1 MPARPVVKGRRAL
14 GYNSSSIKT
23 GNFAMT
29 IQRHHMGARI
39 SEMVVHNGTVYLAGQ
54 VANDPSL
61 DATGQ
66 AREVLANIDRLLGE
80 VGSNKTKILSA
91 TIYLANIADFAAM
104 ICISTRYSG
113 LNICACTVARAG

>member
-1 MPARPVVKGRRAL
+1 
-14 GYNSSSIKT
+14 
-23 GNFAMT
+23 MT
-29 IQRHHMGARI
+29 IQRHHLGARI
-39 SEMVVHNGTVYLAGQ
+39 SEMVVHDGTVYLAGQ

-80 VGSNKTKILSA
+80 VGSNKTKVLSA

-104 ICISTRYSG
+104 NVAWDEWLAKG
-113 LNICACTVARAG
+113 HQPARATVQAQMFKPEYRVEMQIIAAL